1 MEALEMFK
9 SGKKVALL
17 IPVKEVSDKLRQ
29 WCEENNILWA
39 SGDKATEKDYWER
52 EQKNMCY
59 SNTSGMTY
67 GSAGWYRTYDYE
79 ILPICLEDLL
89 NELAPVFEND

>member
-1 MEALEMFK
+1 MYALERFK
-9 SGKKVALL
+9 NGKKVALL
-17 IPVKEVSDKLRQ
+17 TQTEEASIKLME
-29 WCEENNILWA
+29 WCEENNILWS

-67 GSAGWYRTYDYE
+67 GRAEWYRIYGYE

-89 NELAPVFEND
+89 KELAPVFEND